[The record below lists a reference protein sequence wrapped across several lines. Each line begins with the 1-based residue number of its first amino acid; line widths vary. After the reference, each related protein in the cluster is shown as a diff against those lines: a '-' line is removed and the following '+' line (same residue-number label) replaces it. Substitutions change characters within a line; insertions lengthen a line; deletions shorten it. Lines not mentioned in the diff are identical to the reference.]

1 MKNKKK
7 RNIVYS
13 TNPDFEYEYE
23 DNEINTLNPKEQ
35 HLKVCIERH
44 RAGKVVVIIKGFV
57 GNNKDLKN
65 LSKMLKTKCGVGGTA
80 KNGEIIIQGDIREKV
95 VNILDNEGYNYK
107 IAGG

>member
-7 RNIVYS
+7 NIVYS

-23 DNEINTLNPKEQ
+23 DNKINTLKPEEQ
-35 HLKVCIERH
+35 HLKVYIEKH

-65 LSKMLKTKCGVGGTA
+65 LSKILKTKCGVGGTA

-95 VNILDNEGYNYK
+95 VNILEKKGYNYK
-107 IAGG
+107 RVGG